1 MTKRILKSEPVFSAG
16 RWTMEHVGIVDRAV
30 RGWLDL
36 DAPVVYRREIAETAP
51 DLFEYELT
59 RPKVAMDKAARV
71 LGFKPA
77 YPREQAMSLTLAWL
91 RDARI
96 VQSVE

>member
-16 RWTMEHVGIVDRAV
+16 KWTMEHVGFVDRAV
-30 RGWLDL
+30 RGWLEL
-36 DAPVVYRREIAETAP
+36 DAPVVYRREVREAAP
-51 DLFEYELT
+51 EVFEYELT

-77 YPREQAMSLTLAWL
+77 YSRGEAMAITLDWL

-96 VQSVE
+96 VQRSE